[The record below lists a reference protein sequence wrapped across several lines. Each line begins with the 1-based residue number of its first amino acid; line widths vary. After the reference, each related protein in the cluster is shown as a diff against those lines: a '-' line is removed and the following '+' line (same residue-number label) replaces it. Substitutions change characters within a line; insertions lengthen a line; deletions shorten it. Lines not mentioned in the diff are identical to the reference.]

1 MNNKNIICS
10 AHQPAFLPWLGL
22 IHKIIVSDTFVFM
35 DIAKFRKR
43 AFMHRNKIEINNSS
57 HYLGL
62 KLDDSSDK
70 LFCDEIK
77 ISKHNLNCLT
87 EVAKK
92 LDHTYKKSK
101 FKNEIDEFISNTIL
115 DIKFDTLN
123 SIFFN
128 QIIYICKK
136 LKVTTNI
143 IKESEILSKEEA
155 IELGASHRLLAHA
168 KKTNAKIYMTG
179 INSINYL
186 DTKIFKKNFIEH
198 VVQKFDYNI
207 FKKYQNTTE
216 PLSFVHQLA
225 FLGFEQLGNILKQKQ
240 INKEKIINSILKND

>member
-1 MNNKNIICS
+1 MENKNIICS

-22 IHKIIVSDTFVFM
+22 IHKIIVSDIFVFM

-43 AFMHRNKIEINNSS
+43 AFMHRNKIEINNSA

-62 KLDDSSDK
+62 KLDSSADK

-77 ISKHNLNCLT
+77 ISKHNLDCLND
-87 EVAKK
+87 VAKK

-101 FKNEIDEFISNTIL
+101 FKNEIDEFISSTIL

-128 QIIYICKK
+128 QILFICKK
-136 LKVTTNI
+136 LNI
-143 IKESEILSKEEA
+143 KTKFIKESEILTKEET
-155 IELGASHRLLAHA
+155 IELGASNRLLEHA
-168 KKTNAKIYMTG
+168 KKTNATIYMTG

-186 DTKIFKKNFIEH
+186 DTEIFSKNLIKH
-198 VVQKFDYNI
+198 VIQKFDYNM
-207 FKKYQNTTE
+207 FKEYQNTEE

-225 FLGFEQLGNILKQKQ
+225 FFGFEGLGHILREKQ
-240 INKEKIINSILKND
+240 INKEKIVSNIITND